1 MDNEVNIVVIPQ
13 QIDVPELLALSGG
26 TKNGE
31 FLNTTREEL
40 VMSAYIADQAAHSS
54 LSEKTQH
61 FNKTLV
67 RVLGAR
73 AFLHKERL
81 WKNME
86 QGVECHYRVNTKTLR
101 YWNLP
106 TGNVVESRNVKT
118 APSKDQGRR
127 MS

>member
-1 MDNEVNIVVIPQ
+1 MDNEVNIMVISQ
-13 QIDVPELLALSGG
+13 QIGVPELLALRGG
-26 TKNGE
+26 KVRCTLKNGE

-61 FNKTLV
+61 SNKTLV

-86 QGVECHYRVNTKTLR
+86 QGVECHYRVDTKTLC
-101 YWNLP
+101 Y
-106 TGNVVESRNVKT
+106 
-118 APSKDQGRR
+118 
-127 MS
+127 